1 MTHTDKPHTSVAG
14 DTYKAR
20 IGDIVSV
27 EARITEIKGN
37 RFVVEPLNGAEV
49 YLSDVNRYTELRA
62 PLESKIIKR
71 PLRAGDKV
79 RYNTEPGVNE
89 GYYRGR
95 LVAYDNGH
103 WIIRDN
109 TSQRT
114 GGSLVERTEADIFFD
129 L

>member
-1 MTHTDKPHTSVAG
+1 MVHADKPHTSVAG

-20 IGDIVSV
+20 VGDIVSV

-49 YLSDVNRYTELRA
+49 YLSDVSRYTELRA
-62 PLESKIIKR
+62 PLNSKVIKR
-71 PLRAGDKV
+71 PLRVGDKV
-79 RYNTEPGVNE
+79 RYNMEPGVNE
-89 GYYRGR
+89 GYYHGR

-109 TSQRT
+109 TSQRS
-114 GGSLVERTEADIFFD
+114 GGSLVERTEADVYFD